1 MPHWTGKTHF
11 LRSVRALPR
20 ALTPGT
26 LTTGLV
32 TFTMMLTVPTLV
44 IFQAATEAG
53 FSNVQTGSWLFSLLA
68 VGGLMTLTLSL
79 GYGQPIGG
87 GVSTIV
93 TAFLVQALPGFSME
107 EAVGAYLIHGLLI
120 VALSFLR
127 QYTWLI
133 QAIPHEIVMG
143 ALAGA
148 LLRFGSGVFVE
159 LAGDPALVAPILA
172 AWLLLARWPVR
183 GLPPVVVALAVG
195 VAAVSVLHP
204 PEAWNVSWGLTW
216 PEFYRPEFT
225 LQGVLSLSIPLTLIT
240 LSAQNTS
247 AIAILG
253 SMGYRV
259 DVKPVTLFTGLFT
272 LAAATM
278 GASGVSLGAQRSAVA
293 GDPSVHPDPGL
304 RYGAMV
310 VDAFL
315 MIGAAFFA
323 TTIIGLFALAP
334 LGMIRTVAGLAMLP
348 VILRALEQSLGSG
361 SRRYGGLFALI
372 IAASRIQI
380 FGIGAMFWALV
391 MAPLAS
397 WLADASAGRKKQ

>member
-1 MPHWTGKTHF
+1 MPHWIGETHF
-11 LRSVRALPR
+11 FRSIRTLPD
-20 ALTPGT
+20 ALTPATFGA
-26 LTTGLV
+26 GLV

-53 FSNVQTGSWLFSLLA
+53 FSNSQTGSWLFSLLA

-79 GYGQPIGG
+79 AYGQPIGG

-107 EAVGAYLIHGLLI
+107 QAVGAYLIHGLLI
-120 VALSFLR
+120 VALSFMR
-127 QYTWLI
+127 QYARLI

-159 LAGDPALVAPILA
+159 LARDPALVAPILA
-172 AWLLLARWPVR
+172 AWLLLARWPLR
-183 GLPPVVVALAVG
+183 GLPPVVVALGVG
-195 VAAVSVLHP
+195 VVASLVLHP
-204 PEAWNVSWGLTW
+204 PGDQAVSWGMTL

-225 LQGVLSLSIPLTLIT
+225 LQGVLSLSIPLTLIA

-247 AIAILG
+247 AIAILA

-259 DVKPVTLFTGLFT
+259 DVKAVTLSTGLFT

-293 GDPSVHPDPGL
+293 GEPSVHPDPGL

-310 VDAFL
+310 VDALL
-315 MIGAAFFA
+315 MLGAAFFA
-323 TTIIGLFALAP
+323 TTIIGLFAMVP

-361 SRRYGGLFALI
+361 KRRYGGLFALV

-380 FGIGAMFWALV
+380 FGIGAMFWALLI
-391 MAPLAS
+391 APLAS
-397 WLADASAGRKKQ
+397 WLADSPGGRKPE